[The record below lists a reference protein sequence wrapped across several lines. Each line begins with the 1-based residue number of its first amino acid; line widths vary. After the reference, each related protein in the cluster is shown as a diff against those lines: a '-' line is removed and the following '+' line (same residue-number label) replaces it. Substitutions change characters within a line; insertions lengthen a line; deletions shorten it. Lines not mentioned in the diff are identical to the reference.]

1 MENTTH
7 DLIQQLAILERAVS
21 QLLNKELK
29 PLQLN
34 ANNYFY
40 ILKLYDNPNIIQ
52 SDFNELINLNQ
63 STITRAINSLV
74 DTGFVEKK
82 IAKDKRSQYL
92 LLTMKGENV
101 AGKLKDKVNNLNK
114 ELSFKVDK
122 ASSFSVIKQLQD
134 KMHIL
139 NDISKSYCKQ

>member
-7 DLIQQLAILERAVS
+7 DLIQQLAILERAAS

-52 SDFNELINLNQ
+52 SDFNDLVNLNQ
-63 STITRAINSLV
+63 STVTRSINSLV
-74 DTGFVEKK
+74 DIGFVEKK
-82 IAKDKRSQYL
+82 IAEDRRSQYL
-92 LLTMKGENV
+92 SLTIKGEKL
-101 AGKLKDKVNNLNK
+101 AEKLKDKVNNLNK
-114 ELSFKVDK
+114 ELNFKVDK
-122 ASSFSVIKQLQD
+122 SSSFSVIKQLQD
-134 KMHIL
+134 KMRML
-139 NDISKSYCKQ
+139 NDISNSPCNK